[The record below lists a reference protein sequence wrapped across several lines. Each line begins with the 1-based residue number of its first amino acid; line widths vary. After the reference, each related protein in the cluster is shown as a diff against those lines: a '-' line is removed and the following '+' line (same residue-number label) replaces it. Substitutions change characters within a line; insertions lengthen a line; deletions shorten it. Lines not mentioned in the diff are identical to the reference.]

1 MCLAHSCTEKLGLWS
16 EDDTL
21 FVYKIG
27 LLDLIQQTKL
37 ILLQHFFYGK
47 KTILQHVNDPYYGI
61 KITGD

>member
-16 EDDTL
+16 EDGTL

-37 ILLQHFFYGK
+37 ILLQLFFNGK
-47 KTILQHVNDPYYGI
+47 KTIFLNVNVPYYGI
-61 KITGD
+61 KTTGD

>member
-37 ILLQHFFYGK
+37 ILLQLFFNGK
-47 KTILQHVNDPYYGI
+47 KTILQHVNVPYYGI
-61 KITGD
+61 KTTGD